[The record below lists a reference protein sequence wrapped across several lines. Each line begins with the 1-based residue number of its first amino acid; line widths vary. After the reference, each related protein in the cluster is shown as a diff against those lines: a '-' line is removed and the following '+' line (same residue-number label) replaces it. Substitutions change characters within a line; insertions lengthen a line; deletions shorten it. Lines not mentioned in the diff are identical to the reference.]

1 MCAFAGFAA
10 AMSPGSLTDGTR
22 GTALGVRR
30 SEVLDCLR
38 EADGPATVAAVAE
51 RTGLHV
57 NTARFHLDA
66 LVRQGRAERRTEGR
80 DSPGRPR
87 VLYTAAPDGTGPRS
101 YRLLARMLTSLVA
114 SLDHDGSGAA
124 DAGRA
129 WGRHLV
135 ERGAPMERLDEDAAL
150 QRLHTLL
157 AEVGFEPETRADSAE
172 VRIHHCPFLEVAQDH
187 PEVVCA
193 LHRGLMEGAL
203 DELDAPVGVE
213 DLEPFVTPRLC
224 VARLRNVGR

>member
-1 MCAFAGFAA
+1 
-10 AMSPGSLTDGTR
+10 MSAGSLTDGTA
-22 GTALGVRR
+22 GTALGRRR
-30 SEVLDCLR
+30 SEVLACLR

-57 NTARFHLDA
+57 NTARFHLDG
-66 LVRQGRAERRTEGR
+66 LVSQGRAERRTEGR

-114 SLDHDGSGAA
+114 SLDRDGSGAA

-129 WGRHLV
+129 WGQHLV
-135 ERGAPMERLDEDAAL
+135 ERAAPMERLDEDAAL
-150 QRLHTLL
+150 HRLHTLL
-157 AEVGFEPETRADSAE
+157 DDVGFEPETRPDSAE

-203 DELDAPVGVE
+203 DELDAPVGVQ

-224 VARLRNVGR
+224 VARLRNLRR